1 MPQDTPADILKDAE
15 LLIAYVVRSGL
26 ATDQALIDTII
37 EARGKIAAG
46 TLTPAEESA
55 FYLAVNTLAAK
66 LAPVSAESLRA
77 CSTEFGV
84 TKKSLWMREPYKCSR
99 ARLAVRNQRRWA
111 LFALALLLIT
121 QIYWLIGSS
130 LVSHIPALAD
140 SPVTATA
147 APGAPPDTA
156 AAPDKAEEKNRLES
170 AQATRVWLLRLW
182 SVPWRWVPDLLK
194 HFVPASE
201 LEMLNRRSDS
211 MGWGYSAKEVLPILQ
226 IYALPLL
233 YGWVGAM
240 AYVLRRMI
248 QAVRQMTYRGVL
260 DVEFSLRVYL
270 GVLSGVAIGWFF
282 KPDTTN
288 AAGGTVTLASLTPFA
303 LSFVAGYSVE
313 LLFTAMDRLV
323 GAFTEK
329 KSETT
334 P

>member
-1 MPQDTPADILKDAE
+1 MAQDTPADILKDAE
-15 LLIAYVVRSGL
+15 LLLAYVVRTGL
-26 ATDQALIDTII
+26 AIDQPLVDTII
-37 EARGKIAAG
+37 DARGKIAGG

-66 LAPVSAESLRA
+66 LSPVSAESLRA
-77 CSTEFGV
+77 CSPEFGV
-84 TKKSLWMREPYKCSR
+84 TKKSLWTREPYQWSK
-99 ARLAVRNQRRWA
+99 ARLTVRNQRRWA
-111 LFALALLLIT
+111 LFALGLLLVT

-140 SPVTATA
+140 GPVTAVQPA
-147 APGAPPDTA
+147 DTVA
-156 AAPDKAEEKNRLES
+156 TPEKAEEKRRIES
-170 AQATRVWLLRLW
+170 AQATQMWLLRLW
-182 SVPWRWVPDLLK
+182 SVPWRWVPDILK
-194 HFVPASE
+194 HFVPADE
-201 LEMLNRRSDS
+201 VTMANQRTDV
-211 MGWGYSAKEVLPILQ
+211 MWWGYSAKEVLPILQ
-226 IYALPLL
+226 IYVLPLL

-248 QAVRQMTYRGVL
+248 QAVRQMTYRRML

-329 KSETT
+329 KSDTT